1 MNILLD
7 AIQEGRLIELPDND
21 KLHALQIL
29 ASLIEAIPSLSR
41 DTDVTGV
48 VLARERISSTA
59 LGEGWAC
66 PHGRLPSDGEMLCAV
81 GWSPTGIDY
90 GAPDGKLVRIV
101 VMYLVPMNQKNIYLK
116 EVSLIAKALQ
126 AEDKVKAME
135 TASNLNDVRNQL
147 LDLISSTV
155 GKEGSEVRARM
166 IRLETKLA
174 SPTAPSVT
182 LAGYMIEP
190 VTVIVIPGLKPV
202 ALCQHRELIE
212 LIEGTAGLA
221 ETLTRQGSVES
232 GIWRILNRATTNY
245 QGDRLVCDCLAI
257 KATLPG
263 GSANSASTP
272 RA

>member
-1 MNILLD
+1 M
-7 AIQEGRLIELPDND
+7 
-21 KLHALQIL
+21 
-29 ASLIEAIPSLSR
+29 
-41 DTDVTGV
+41 
-48 VLARERISSTA
+48 
-59 LGEGWAC
+59 
-66 PHGRLPSDGEMLCAV
+66 
-81 GWSPTGIDY
+81 
-90 GAPDGKLVRIV
+90 
-101 VMYLVPMNQKNIYLK
+101 VMYLVPLNQKNIYLK

-126 AEDKVKAME
+126 AQDKVKAME
-135 TASNLNDVRNQL
+135 SASNLNDVRNQL

-166 IRLETKLA
+166 IRLETRLV

-190 VTVIVIPGLKPV
+190 VTVIVIQGQKPV

-245 QGDRLVCDCLAI
+245 QGDRVVCDCLAI
-257 KATLPG
+257 KAISPIGSIAPVTAVSVPG
-263 GSANSASTP
+263 QQ
-272 RA
+272 RQ